1 MAENRKVVEPHG
13 CIVCGRI
20 YNMLVVYSPNGKL
33 VDCTVTDAG
42 GRRISD
48 PDRPLVACT
57 RHSQSEVEAAL
68 RKHYPGAAQPGDEES
83 E

>member
-13 CIVCGRI
+13 CIVCGRV
-20 YNMLVVYSPNGKL
+20 YNMLVVYSPEGKL

-42 GRRISD
+42 GHRVPD
-48 PDRPLVACT
+48 PDRPLVACD
-57 RHSQSEVEAAL
+57 RHTESQVETAL
-68 RKHYPGAAQPGDEES
+68 ARHYPGRLQKEDEE